1 MLQSHG
7 VRVALFLQFGYLG
20 ETREDIDKTIRMVL
34 DLMPDEI
41 GISVSYPLP
50 GTPFYD
56 EVVSQL
62 VDKTNWTESDDLD
75 LMYRS
80 TYCAAFYK
88 RLHRYVHKIFQRKRG
103 LRSIGCLLRTPW
115 RANRDQL
122 RTALAT
128 AYYLP
133 MSVIDG
139 IRLRRLQHP

>member
-1 MLQSHG
+1 
-7 VRVALFLQFGYLG
+7 
-20 ETREDIDKTIRMVL
+20 MVL

-62 VDKTNWTESDDLD
+62 TDKTNWTESDDLD

-80 TYCAAFYK
+80 TFQPAFYK
-88 RLHRYVHKIFQRKRG
+88 RLHRYVHKVFQRKRG
-103 LRSIGCLLRTPW
+103 FQSIGRLIRTPW
-115 RANRDQL
+115 RANRKEL

-133 MSVIDG
+133 MSLIDG
-139 IRLRRLQHP
+139 VRLRWLERP